1 MKIVASRFVIVTHFM
16 SVTLMNGMPRSP
28 EVARWPDPAA
38 LSAVGPWLAHC
49 RDVFVEK
56 ES

>member
-38 LSAVGPWLAHC
+38 LSAVGPWLAHLPGL
-49 RDVFVEK
+49 FLEK